1 MKKNTSYKVQVSA
14 GTLILAMRD
23 YFQARRD
30 GRTEEMEAQLRLAEA
45 CVNDMEEEAG
55 HIAEAIADAD
65 EYMEEEDFCR
75 KTCMSMYPNGI
86 IKNFFVK
93 NFP

>member
-23 YFQARRD
+23 YFQARRE

-45 CVNDMEEEAG
+45 CINDMEEEAG
-55 HIAEAIADAD
+55 HIAEAIADAIAD
-65 EYMEEEDFCR
+65 ADVYVDEEEFWDEPEEMPVNVP
-75 KTCMSMYPNGI
+75 KWYN
-86 IKNFFVK
+86 
-93 NFP
+93 

>member
-45 CVNDMEEEAG
+45 CVNDMEEAG

-65 EYMEEEDFCR
+65 EYMEEEDFWDESE
-75 KTCMSMYPNGI
+75 KMYVNVPKWYN
-86 IKNFFVK
+86 
-93 NFP
+93 

>member
-23 YFQARRD
+23 YFQARRE

-45 CVNDMEEEAG
+45 CINDMEEEAG

-65 EYMEEEDFCR
+65 VYVDEEAFWDEPEEMPVNVP
-75 KTCMSMYPNGI
+75 KWYN
-86 IKNFFVK
+86 
-93 NFP
+93 

>member
-1 MKKNTSYKVQVSA
+1 MKKNTNYKVQVSA

-65 EYMEEEDFCR
+65 EYMEEEDFWDE
-75 KTCMSMYPNGI
+75 SENMYVNVPKWYN
-86 IKNFFVK
+86 
-93 NFP
+93 

>member
-45 CVNDMEEEAG
+45 CVNDMEEE
-55 HIAEAIADAD
+55 DFWD
-65 EYMEEEDFCR
+65 ESEN
-75 KTCMSMYPNGI
+75 MYVNVPKWYN
-86 IKNFFVK
+86 
-93 NFP
+93 